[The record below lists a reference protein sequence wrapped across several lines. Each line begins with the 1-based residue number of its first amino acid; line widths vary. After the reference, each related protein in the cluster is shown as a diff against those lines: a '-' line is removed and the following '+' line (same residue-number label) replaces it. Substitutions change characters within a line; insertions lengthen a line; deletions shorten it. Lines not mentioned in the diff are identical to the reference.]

1 MCSYFQSKSE
11 RHANFKYMGR
21 TTKRSA
27 KTTSRNDHDAVSSHL
42 PDRVVSERIIYLS
55 GEVNEHSISQ
65 VIAGVVVL
73 ANQDNRLPITL
84 FVSTYGGSVDEMFSL
99 YDVIKHVSCP
109 IHTIGLGKVMSAGVL
124 LLASGKK
131 GCRMVGSSA
140 RLMIHPISGVSEG
153 NFFQLKNELAETER
167 QQKMMEE
174 MLLRE
179 TKMSRQ
185 KLQEIMKSGYDHYI
199 TAQEAVKLGIVD
211 VIIEPKEK

>member
-1 MCSYFQSKSE
+1 
-11 RHANFKYMGR
+11 MGR
-21 TTKRSA
+21 TTKVA
-27 KTTSRNDHDAVSSHL
+27 KKTIAKRNDMESSGGHM
-42 PDRVVSERIIYLS
+42 PDKVISDRIIYLS
-55 GEVNEHSISQ
+55 GEVNEHSIAQ
-65 VIAGVVVL
+65 VIAGIVML

-140 RLMIHPISGVSEG
+140 RLMIHPISGASDG
-153 NFFQLKNELAETER
+153 NFFQLRNELAETER
-167 QQKMMEE
+167 MQNTMEE

-199 TAQEAVKLGIVD
+199 TAQEALKLGIVD